1 MIEVREISRED
12 LEATRQGLTSR
23 HPSQHL
29 RRLEHHERSVGYIE
43 LIGWLDGRAAGW
55 VALGWHDDV
64 DIDEMLEA
72 RGFALVH
79 DLHVEEPHRRRGLAR
94 ALMLALE
101 GRAMALGAPGVLLD
115 TGTSDYFAPAR
126 ALYRSL
132 GYEEIGGDYLGGW
145 SDPDNPGIH
154 YVDPLRQWW
163 KRF

>member
-1 MIEVREISRED
+1 MIDVREISRED
-12 LEATRQGLTSR
+12 LDAIAEGLTSR
-23 HPSQHL
+23 DPRQHL
-29 RRLEHHERSVGYIE
+29 RRLEHHERSIGYIE

-72 RGFALVH
+72 RGLALVH

-101 GRAMALGAPGVLLD
+101 DRAVALGAPGVLLD
-115 TGTSDYFAPAR
+115 TGTSDFFAPAR

-132 GYEEIGGDYLGGW
+132 GYEEIGGVYLGGW
-145 SDPDNPGIH
+145 SDPDNAGIH
-154 YVDPLRQWW
+154 YVDPLLQWW